1 MQVFFNPFAPWDNS
15 VWECVGIEADAPGIG
30 MGGACLSCAHFA
42 ELEVSSTPRD
52 TWSATT
58 MCPTPS
64 PLEFGAMT
72 IRMKGPG

>member
-42 ELEVSSTPRD
+42 ELWRSHQRLGTLGQQPQCALLRVH
-52 TWSATT
+52 WS
-58 MCPTPS
+58 
-64 PLEFGAMT
+64 LVL
-72 IRMKGPG
+72 